1 MNRGIILNKNA
12 GLNIKGVN
20 VDFIA
25 NYKYP
30 YFLNKYRGYII
41 KEVDCIDTVE
51 VEESKLLTRSGYL
64 PIYIVKCNSLN
75 LVSNKLENE
84 KMPFN
89 LIAVNLEI
97 ENKKLEIDEFKGSL
111 IFNISDE
118 DTLGDLVFCNNYG
131 YSNGVVT
138 VKGILGSL
146 DSCVKSSLILY
157 SRRVC

>member
-64 PIYIVKCNSLN
+64 PIYIV
-75 LVSNKLENE
+75 
-84 KMPFN
+84 
-89 LIAVNLEI
+89 
-97 ENKKLEIDEFKGSL
+97 
-111 IFNISDE
+111 
-118 DTLGDLVFCNNYG
+118 
-131 YSNGVVT
+131 
-138 VKGILGSL
+138 
-146 DSCVKSSLILY
+146 
-157 SRRVC
+157 